1 MLSGLLVFS
10 FLCVLSV
17 KSKNSLPRHRSWG
30 FFLIFFFLEVLYFYI
45 LLLNQWCILNWFPSK
60 IWDLDFW
67 FISFI
72 CGCPFAPLPFGAE
85 TLSPIELLFT
95 FIKKQLDLT
104 LCGLFWVPCSV
115 LLIFFQY
122 HTVCIT
128 ITVYSVL
135 KSGRLIHF
143 FSNFF

>member
-1 MLSGLLVFS
+1 MHFELISIKGMRLRFLV
-10 FLCVLSV
+10 
-17 KSKNSLPRHRSWG
+17 
-30 FFLIFFFLEVLYFYI
+30 YF
-45 LLLNQWCILNWFPSK
+45 
-60 IWDLDFW
+60 
-67 FISFI
+67 FI

-135 KSGRLIHF
+135 KSGRLIHL
-143 FSNFF
+143 FSNFFLATTVFLTSFFFLGHTVWRVES